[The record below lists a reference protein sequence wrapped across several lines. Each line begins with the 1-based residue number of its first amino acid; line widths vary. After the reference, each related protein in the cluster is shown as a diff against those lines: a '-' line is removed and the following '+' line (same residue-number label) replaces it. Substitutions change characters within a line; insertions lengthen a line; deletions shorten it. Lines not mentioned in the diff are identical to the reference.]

1 MQKLLIIGYTWP
13 EPKTTGAGVRMMK
26 LIDAFLNNNFQITF
40 ASAAEKTEYSEALN
54 PLGIQEKSIKLNDST
69 FDEFAKT
76 LSPNIVLFDRFYTEE
91 QFGWRLAETCP
102 DAIRVLDTEDVHFLR
117 FAREEA
123 LRTKLPINYKNSTF
137 AFREI
142 ASIYRCDLSLIIS
155 KAEMELLRKD
165 FKIDNSLLHYLP
177 FLPARPESETL
188 PDFDQ
193 RQHFIFIGNFK
204 HKPNV
209 DAVVELKQ
217 SIWPMIS
224 KVLPVAE
231 LHCYGAYAN
240 EHIIQL
246 HNPGERFFFNGW
258 AEDASEVIKNA
269 RVMLAPLRFGAGLK
283 RKLIDAMQN
292 GMPFTTTT
300 VGIEGITNSDD
311 ISNLIADEVST
322 FSEIAIQLFRDNH
335 FWKKA
340 QVTGFEVLQNNFLNH
355 SFEKEFFQKL
365 YEIKDNLNSHRSNNF
380 SGTMLMHHTNQS
392 TKYLSKWIEEKN
404 KTKN

>member
-13 EPKTTGAGVRMMK
+13 EPKTTGAGVRMMQ

-40 ASAAEKTEYSEALN
+40 ASAAEKTSYSEDLN
-54 PLGIQEKSIKLNDST
+54 LFGIKKVSIKLNNSS
-69 FDEFAKT
+69 FDDFVKQ
-76 LSPNIVLFDRFYTEE
+76 LNPDVVVFDRFYTEE
-91 QFGWRLAETCP
+91 QFGWRVLENCP
-102 DAIRVLDTEDVHFLR
+102 NAIRVLDSEDLHFLR

-177 FLPARPESETL
+177 FLPAHPESESL
-188 PDFDQ
+188 PEFQQ

-224 KVLPVAE
+224 KALPVAE

-246 HNPGERFFFNGW
+246 HNPDERFFIDGW

-269 RVMLAPLRFGAGLK
+269 RVMLVPLRFGAGLK
-283 RKLIDAMQN
+283 RKLIDAMQY
-292 GMPFTTTT
+292 GTPFTTTT
-300 VGIEGITNSDD
+300 VGIEGISKSDEC
-311 ISNLIADEVST
+311 SNLLADEVST
-322 FSEIAIQLFRDNH
+322 FSEIAIQLYSDSH

-355 SFEKEFFQKL
+355 SFEKEFFKKL
-365 YEIKDNLNSHRSNNF
+365 NEIIDNLNSHRSNNF
-380 SGTMLMHHTNQS
+380 TGAMLMHHTNQS